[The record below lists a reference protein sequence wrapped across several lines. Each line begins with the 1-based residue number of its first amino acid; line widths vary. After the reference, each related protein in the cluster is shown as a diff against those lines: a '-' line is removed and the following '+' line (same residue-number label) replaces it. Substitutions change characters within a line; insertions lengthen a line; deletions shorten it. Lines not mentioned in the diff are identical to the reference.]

1 MYARSWQVV
10 ALLAIGLNCGCSA
23 TKGKPF
29 DPGLT
34 NREFYL
40 CCNMRFNLERAATD
54 SNYARYISNQVYQEG
69 PILEAGTRVKVVKV
83 GESGIAFQPDA
94 EAVPYTLAFRYGRKQ
109 QSASQ
114 YFRNILR
121 ETNPM
126 DSVNDVSLTIATA
139 IRAGRLVPGM
149 TKEQALIARGYP
161 PAHRTPSLD
170 ANEWIYYD
178 TPGFVD
184 RVVFSGGKLQS
195 VTRGPAPQ

>member
-1 MYARSWQVV
+1 MYARWRQVM
-10 ALLAIGLNCGCSA
+10 ALVAIGLSSACSA

-29 DPGLT
+29 DPGLA

-40 CCNMRFNLERAATD
+40 CCNMGFNPERAATD
-54 SNYARYISNQVYQEG
+54 SNYGRYMFHQNYQAG
-69 PILEAGTRVKVVKV
+69 PMLPAGTRVKVVEV
-83 GESGIAFQPDA
+83 GASGIAFQPDA
-94 EAVPYTLAFRYGRKQ
+94 EAVVYTLAFKYGRQQ

-126 DSVNDVSLTIATA
+126 DSVNDVSFTIATA

-170 ANEWIYYD
+170 ANEWIYFD
-178 TPGFVD
+178 TLGFVD
-184 RVVFSGGKLQS
+184 RVVFAGGKIQS
-195 VTRGPAPQ
+195 VSRGPASE